1 MVSAV
6 HDLNIVAQF
15 CDHVFALKE
24 GSMVAD
30 GSSDELFTSA
40 FIRELYETEA
50 ERVLDREGKPRIFFT
65 RKNPD
70 MIACLPVRFTKGFFL
85 VERVEGSGK
94 YVFRLLTIY
103 IR

>member
-1 MVSAV
+1 MASAV

-50 ERVLDREGKPRIFFT
+50 ERVLDREGKPRIFFYALKP
-65 RKNPD
+65 RH
-70 MIACLPVRFTKGFFL
+70 
-85 VERVEGSGK
+85 EGAS
-94 YVFRLLTIY
+94 R
-103 IR
+103 R